1 MDTSTTLIRSAIDYF
16 LGQIPR
22 INLDMYCIERQIAG
36 CRWRREMSFKTEFKA
51 LVNARSKAI
60 ETLAT
65 YRVVHATW
73 ANQVVAEVNGH
84 ELIKIQAKRR

>member
-1 MDTSTTLIRSAIDYF
+1 
-16 LGQIPR
+16 
-22 INLDMYCIERQIAG
+22 
-36 CRWRREMSFKTEFKA
+36 MSFKTEFKA